1 MGLKRQLLDAV
12 KKGYPEFNEETD
24 TFVID
29 FQGGGDAFDSFS
41 SFEIWR
47 EGKWGTEFEGDFPLD
62 DHFDL
67 LYSIIEASDAD
78 YNWNNAGTTGK
89 IAYQEHDLDGGLE
102 VETLLS
108 YESWGSVED
117 EDEDE
122 G

>member
-1 MGLKRQLLDAV
+1 MGLKKQLLDAV

-24 TFVID
+24 SFAIE
-29 FQGGGDAFDSFS
+29 FSGGGDSFDSFS
-41 SFEIWR
+41 SFDIWR
-47 EGKWGTEFEGDFPLD
+47 GGDWHHVEGEFSLD
-62 DHFDL
+62 DNFDL

-89 IAYQEHDLDGGLE
+89 ISYQEHDLDGGLE

-122 G
+122 E